1 MMTNHKLLVA
11 SVLLYSCAVNVSAQP
26 DEQTLE
32 MLLQAIDTL
41 SADVVQLIVESDGGV
56 LEESEIHMYLK
67 KPNGFYWET
76 LSPFP
81 ELVVINDDTLWNY
94 VPDLEQVVVEDWDW
108 ESDRSELA
116 AQLLSGRTENLSTQ
130 YAIVL
135 VAGTDSEYQEFEL
148 TPLASDSIYEQI
160 SINFLAAELDMIY
173 LNNKNG
179 QKTVWQFENAVRN
192 QPLEDSLFEFVPP
205 DGIEVIENNYT
216 R

>member
-56 LEESEIHMYLK
+56 LEESKIHMYLK

>member
-1 MMTNHKLLVA
+1 
-11 SVLLYSCAVNVSAQP
+11 
-26 DEQTLE
+26 
-32 MLLQAIDTL
+32 
-41 SADVVQLIVESDGGV
+41 
-56 LEESEIHMYLK
+56 MYLK

-205 DGIEVIENNYT
+205 DGIEVSENNYT